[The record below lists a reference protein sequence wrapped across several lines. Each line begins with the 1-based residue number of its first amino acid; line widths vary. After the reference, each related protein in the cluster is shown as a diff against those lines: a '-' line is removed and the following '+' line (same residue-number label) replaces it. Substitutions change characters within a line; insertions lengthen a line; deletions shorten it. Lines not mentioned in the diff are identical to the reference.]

1 MRSVLNF
8 PVWLA
13 AGFVSVALINA
24 QETPPAK
31 PTPAKPTP
39 AKPTPAKPPAAT
51 GGSTPSRVALNKYH
65 EEQFRRLRGEIEELK
80 NAYNLQIRKGQLLEA
95 EMRRLRTSNEIF
107 QRELTGK
114 FASMKDI
121 ADLAEKIRELDK
133 NRRNDV
139 KVTNAQIDE
148 ILKIVKKLGS
158 KPVAGVRNPGNGP
171 QDPAPQNFKYRE
183 HVVQAGEFL
192 STILSAYNKAFK
204 ESGLKGRTTQSEVV
218 KANSGLNP
226 NRLFVGQKIRIPEPG
241 EIK

>member
-13 AGFVSVALINA
+13 AGCVSVASLNA

-31 PTPAKPTP
+31 PAPQPKPKATPQPKPQP
-39 AKPTPAKPPAAT
+39 KPPAAT
-51 GGSTPSRVALNKYH
+51 PAATPSRVALNKYH
-65 EEQFRRLRGEIEELK
+65 EEQFRRLRGEVEELK
-80 NAYNLQIRKGQLLEA
+80 NAYNLQIRRGQLLEA
-95 EMRRLRTSNEIF
+95 EVRRLRTSNEIF
-107 QRELTGK
+107 QRELAGK
-114 FASMKDI
+114 FASMEDI

-183 HVVQAGEFL
+183 HVVQASDTKARR
-192 STILSAYNKAFK
+192 STSPPIFPISM
-204 ESGLKGRTTQSEVV
+204 
-218 KANSGLNP
+218 
-226 NRLFVGQKIRIPEPG
+226 
-241 EIK
+241 

>member
-24 QETPPAK
+24 QETP
-31 PTPAKPTP
+31 PAKPTP

-139 KVTNAQIDE
+139 KVTNAQIDK
-148 ILKIVKKLGS
+148 ILELVKELGT
-158 KPVAGVRNPGNGP
+158 KPAAKVRNPGNGT
-171 QDPAPQNFKYRE
+171 QDPPPRNFKYRE
-183 HVVQAGEFL
+183 HTVQAGEFL
-192 STILSAYNKAFK
+192 STILQAYNQAFK
-204 ESGLKGRTTQSEVV
+204 EAGLKGRTTQSQVV

-226 NRLFVGQKIRIPEPG
+226 NRLSVGQKIRIPEPG